1 MTELP
6 PHARKVD
13 AIGPGTRLRE
23 WEVVRFV
30 GSGSFGRV
38 FEARR
43 SSWLSDDGNRA
54 LKVFD
59 PILSSAARANLVS
72 EFATM
77 REVRHPNLVA
87 GDDAFDLEDGPF
99 RGCVV
104 FVIEMCEGDLASAIP
119 HSAGGLPPADA
130 ADVLADVAD
139 GLAALH
145 ANGRIHGDV
154 KPENILRK
162 GAEWKLG
169 DFGVS
174 GAIQGSYAMAAG
186 ITVDYRPPEFSQVD
200 EGVRLHKSADIWAVG
215 VTLHVA
221 CTGRHP
227 FPGPDPFMRY
237 AASLRGERQLTPRL
251 DPRIRHLID
260 HRCMH
265 ADPRQRATAADLAS
279 ELRETAR
286 QIRLEPF
293 VHPGE
298 VEQSDVTRPVVGP
311 PPAPSVPA
319 PPTVMSGPPPD
330 PWANVDVTIPLG
342 SPTAVSPQRPG
353 DWPHVEPIPPP
364 GALPASGPTPFP
376 SRDQQPGGPPA
387 QRPEPAPRPERAA
400 RTAMTVGWPA
410 VPVAVAVAL
419 AVTWLSALLAARFRS
434 EGDSPTVAR
443 AVYLVVCALVLG
455 GAALLAR
462 RRTRVVAPWA
472 AVAGLAAAI
481 TFVVVTVL
489 LFVG

>member
-1 MTELP
+1 VTELP

-43 SSWLSDDGNRA
+43 SSWVSDDGKRA

-99 RGCVV
+99 AGCVV
-104 FVIEMCEGDLASAIP
+104 FVMEMCEGDLASAIP

-154 KPENILRK
+154 KPENILRN
-162 GAEWKLG
+162 GPAWKLG

-186 ITVDYRPPEFSQVD
+186 ITVDYRPPEFSQLD
-200 EGVRLHKSADIWAVG
+200 EGVRLHRSADIWAVG

-237 AASLRGERQLTPRL
+237 AASLRGERQLTPGL

-260 HRCMH
+260 QRCMH
-265 ADPRQRATAADLAS
+265 PDPRQRATAADLAS
-279 ELRETAR
+279 ELREAAR

-298 VEQSDVTRPVVGP
+298 VEASDVTRPVIGP
-311 PPAPSVPA
+311 PPAPDPAPA

-330 PWANVDVTIPLG
+330 PWVDVTIPVG
-342 SPTAVSPQRPG
+342 TPTAISPHPPG
-353 DWPHVEPIPPP
+353 AWPHVEPIAPFT
-364 GALPASGPTPFP
+364 PAAVPFP
-376 SRDQQPGGPPA
+376 ARDQPVAGSPV
-387 QRPEPAPRPERAA
+387 PRASSA
-400 RTAMTVGWPA
+400 GSGAVAWPA
-410 VPVAVAVAL
+410 VPLAVAISL
-419 AVTWLSALLAARFRS
+419 AVAWLSSLLAAQFRS
-434 EGDSPTVAR
+434 EGDAPTVAR
-443 AVYLVVCALVLG
+443 AIYLAVSVVVLG
-455 GAALLAR
+455 GAGLLAR
-462 RRTRVVAPWA
+462 RRIRIVAPWA
-472 AVAGLAAAI
+472 GFAALAAVV
-481 TFVVVTVL
+481 TFVVVTVV
-489 LFVG
+489 LFLG

>member
-6 PHARKVD
+6 PHARRVD

-43 SSWLSDDGNRA
+43 PSWVAGDDNRA

-59 PILSSAARANLVS
+59 PILSSAARTNLVS

-77 REVRHPNLVA
+77 REVRHPHLVA
-87 GDDAFDLEDGPF
+87 GYDAFDLDEGPF
-99 RGCVV
+99 AGCVV
-104 FVIEMCEGDLASAIP
+104 FVIEMCEGDLASTIP
-119 HSAGGLPPADA
+119 RTAGGLPPAEA
-130 ADVLADVAD
+130 ALVMADVAD

-145 ANGRIHGDV
+145 AHGRIHGDV

-162 GAEWKLG
+162 GPAWKLG

-237 AASLRGERQLTPRL
+237 AASLRGERQPTPGL
-251 DPRIRHLID
+251 DPRIRDLID
-260 HRCMH
+260 HRCMNP
-265 ADPRQRATAADLAS
+265 DPRQRATATDLAV
-279 ELRETAR
+279 ELRRVAAD
-286 QIRLEPF
+286 IRGEPF
-293 VHPGE
+293 AHPSE
-298 VEQSDVTRPVVGP
+298 AARSDITRPVVGLP
-311 PPAPSVPA
+311 PS
-319 PPTVMSGPPPD
+319 PPD
-330 PWANVDVTIPLG
+330 GPGPRRPQVGGEPWVDVTVPVA
-342 SPTAVSPQRPG
+342 PTAVSPYPDGAWPG
-353 DWPHVEPIPPP
+353 DAPPAASPQPSPMAFPTRHQAGPPP
-364 GALPASGPTPFP
+364 APLHPGPQ
-376 SRDQQPGGPPA
+376 SRSFGPPI
-387 QRPEPAPRPERAA
+387 
-400 RTAMTVGWPA
+400 TWHA
-410 VPVAVAVAL
+410 VPVFVAAV
-419 AVTWLSALLAARFRS
+419 LAATWVASLIAAAVR
-434 EGDSPTVAR
+434 GDDGSATVAR
-443 AVYLVVCALVLG
+443 AVYLVVSLG
-455 GAALLAR
+455 GLGLAAVLAR
-462 RRTRVVAPWA
+462 RRFGVTPPW
-472 AVAGLAAAI
+472 GAI
-481 TFVVVTVL
+481 ALLSALVTFVAVTAS
-489 LFVG
+489 LFLG

>member
-77 REVRHPNLVA
+77 REVHHPNLVA

-99 RGCVV
+99 AGCVV
-104 FVIEMCEGDLASAIP
+104 FVIEMCDGDLASAIP
-119 HSAGGLPPADA
+119 KSAGGLPPADA

-162 GAEWKLG
+162 GSEWKIG

-200 EGVRLHKSADIWAVG
+200 EGVRLHRSADIWAVG

-237 AASLRGERQLTPRL
+237 AASLRGERQLTPGL

-265 ADPRQRATAADLAS
+265 PDPRQRATAAELAS
-279 ELRETAR
+279 ELREAAR
-286 QIRLEPF
+286 QIRAEPF

-298 VEQSDVTRPVVGP
+298 AEASDVTRPVVGP
-311 PPAPSVPA
+311 PPAPPTPA
-319 PPTVMSGPPPD
+319 PPTVISGPPPD
-330 PWANVDVTIPLG
+330 PWAGVDVTIPLG
-342 SPTAVSPQRPG
+342 SPTAVSPDAPG
-353 DWPHVEPIPPP
+353 DWPHVQPIAPVAPM
-364 GALPASGPTPFP
+364 PAPVPFP
-376 SRDQQPGGPPA
+376 SRDQPDGAPPA
-387 QRPEPAPRPERAA
+387 RPG
-400 RTAMTVGWPA
+400 TIGWPA
-410 VPVAVAVAL
+410 VPVAVAATLAL
-419 AVTWLSALLAARFRS
+419 TWLSSLLAGLFRS
-434 EGDSPTVAR
+434 DGDSPTVAR
-443 AVYLVVCALVLG
+443 AVYLAVSVVALG
-455 GAALLAR
+455 GIALLAR
-462 RRTRVVAPWA
+462 RRAPVAAPWA
-472 AVAGLAAAI
+472 ALAALAATV
-481 TFVVVTVL
+481 TFVAMTVV

>member
-1 MTELP
+1 VTELP

-119 HSAGGLPPADA
+119 KTAGGLPPADA

-162 GAEWKLG
+162 GSEWKLG

-174 GAIQGSYAMAAG
+174 GAIQGSYALAAG

-200 EGVRLHKSADIWAVG
+200 EGVRLHRSADIWAVG

-237 AASLRGERQLTPRL
+237 AASLRGERQLTPGL
-251 DPRIRHLID
+251 DPRIRHLVD
-260 HRCMH
+260 ERCMNP
-265 ADPRQRATAADLAS
+265 DPRQRATATELAA
-279 ELRETAR
+279 ELREAAR

-298 VEQSDVTRPVVGP
+298 AEASEVTRPVVGP
-311 PPAPSVPA
+311 PPAPPAPAPA
-319 PPTVMSGPPPD
+319 PPTVTSGPPPD
-330 PWANVDVTIPLG
+330 PWAGVDVTLPLG
-342 SPTAVSPQRPG
+342 SPTAVSPHPPG
-353 DWPHVEPIPPP
+353 AWPHVEPIPPV
-364 GALPASGPTPFP
+364 AAVAPAPFP
-376 SRDQQPGGPPA
+376 TRDRPAGGT
-387 QRPEPAPRPERAA
+387 PAPPRA
-400 RTAMTVGWPA
+400 RRGPGTIGWPA
-410 VPVAVAVAL
+410 VPVAILATL
-419 AVTWLSALLAARFRS
+419 AVTWLAALLAAGFR
-434 EGDSPTVAR
+434 EDGDPPTVAR
-443 AVYLVVCALVLG
+443 AVYLAVSVVALG
-455 GAALLAR
+455 GIGLLAR
-462 RRTRVVAPWA
+462 LRAPVVAPWR
-472 AVAGLAAAI
+472 GLAALAAAV
-481 TFVVVTVL
+481 TFAVVTVV
-489 LFVG
+489 LFAG